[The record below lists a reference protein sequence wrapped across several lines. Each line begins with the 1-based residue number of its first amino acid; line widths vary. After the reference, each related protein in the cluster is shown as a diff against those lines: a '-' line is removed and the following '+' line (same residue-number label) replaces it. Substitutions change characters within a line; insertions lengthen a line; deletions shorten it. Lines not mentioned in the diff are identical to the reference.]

1 MTALE
6 VILLIIGVVFFVGSF
21 FVQEKLSK
29 KDIEQITQLSEKE
42 VKIILDRKLKDAE
55 TVIEDQLEEKM
66 DDVAETFKRGAEK
79 TSNEKIMA
87 INEYSDTV
95 IDSMNKTHEEIMF
108 LYSMLNDKHTQLT
121 DLAAQVQDLDH
132 SIREYEEQRNFEPV
146 EENLAVDTSK
156 GLEEEDDIVIDN
168 LDEKENNNSRIISM
182 YKDGMTYVEIA
193 KELGLGVG
201 QVKLVIDLSKEEM

>member
-66 DDVAETFKRGAEK
+66 DDIAETFKRGAEK

-168 LDEKENNNSRIISM
+168 LDEKESNNSRIISM

>member
-55 TVIEDQLEEKM
+55 TTIEDQLEEKM

-132 SIREYEEQRNFEPV
+132 SIREYEEQRSLEPI
-146 EENLAVDTSK
+146 EENISVETSK
-156 GLEEEDDIVIDN
+156 ALEEDDDIVIDN